1 MIITNSFSKLN
12 LLFLTLDMVMWV
24 GNFRLTDWKNL
35 RIIWKSKQ
43 EKLQIL
49 PFKKN
54 KKSYFFLDIYK
65 INTIMCRLNFK
76 NLLFT
81 VHVWT
86 KLLGGDRLFPI
97 WNRPILNRQEGVN
110 SFADNFGMCSWR
122 PDSETVASRA
132 FAQTSPI
139 TGFLRLALCQYDR
152 VNWGRSWREFVPY
165 DFVFC
170 FSGIWPKRCT
180 IPWDRG

>member
-1 MIITNSFSKLN
+1 
-12 LLFLTLDMVMWV
+12 
-24 GNFRLTDWKNL
+24 
-35 RIIWKSKQ
+35 
-43 EKLQIL
+43 
-49 PFKKN
+49 
-54 KKSYFFLDIYK
+54 
-65 INTIMCRLNFK
+65 MCRLNFK

-110 SFADNFGMCSWR
+110 SIADNFGMCNWR

-180 IPWDRG
+180 IPCLGVNLGFWERLPSRNGWRTMVVTAAVLLSLYPNGWTAN